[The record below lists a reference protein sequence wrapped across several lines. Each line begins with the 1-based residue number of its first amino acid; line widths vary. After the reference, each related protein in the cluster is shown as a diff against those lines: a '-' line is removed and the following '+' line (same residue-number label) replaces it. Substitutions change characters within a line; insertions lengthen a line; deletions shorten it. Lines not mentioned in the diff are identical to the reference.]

1 MRKLDSSIR
10 YFLVHR
16 LQISNSE
23 AAQLICSGKVLV
35 NQKMVSVHYKL
46 QPTDSILLNGTI
58 LRLATEFIYLAY
70 YKPKGIE
77 TTLNAEIPCNLNTA
91 ITLEANTIPV
101 GRLDKESEGLLLL
114 SNDGRIYNRILM
126 SHNKQE
132 KEYLVTT
139 DRPITSQQLLELS
152 TGIEIMQKKT
162 LPAKV
167 ERVNENI
174 FRITLTEGRNR
185 QIRRMCYK
193 LGFEVKKLIRI
204 RMMHIELGTLQPG
217 QFRNLEKY
225 EVSELLKK
233 IGL

>member
-10 YFLVHR
+10 YFLVQR
-16 LQISNSE
+16 MQISNSE
-23 AAQLICSGKVLV
+23 AARLICTGKVLV
-35 NQKMVSVHYKL
+35 NQKLVSVHYKL
-46 QPTDSILLNGTI
+46 GPTDSISLNGTV
-58 LRLATEFIYLAY
+58 LRPAAEFIYLAY

-77 TTLNAEIPCNLNTA
+77 TTLNAEIPCNLRTA
-91 ITLEANTIPV
+91 ITLEANTIPI

-139 DRPITSQQLLELS
+139 DCPVSSQQLLELS
-152 TGIEIMQKKT
+152 SGIEIMKKKT
-162 LPAKV
+162 LPARV
-167 ERVNENI
+167 ERVDENI

-193 LGFEVKKLIRI
+193 LGIEVEKLVRI
-204 RMMHIELGTLQPG
+204 RMMHIKLGELQPG

-225 EVSELLKK
+225 EVSELLKEV
-233 IGL
+233 GL